1 MPEDAGLGHIDSMVL
16 SGQSESLIEHEGRH
30 GFLAHKEAIGLL
42 PGSVALIGTIVASR
56 IKWHLRLIDKGRK
69 LLLDV
74 FSEFGRLRPG
84 LVHVLES
91 LLRRND

>member
-1 MPEDAGLGHIDSMVL
+1 MPEDAGLCHINSMVL
-16 SGQSESLIEHEGRH
+16 GCQSESGIERKGRH
-30 GFLAHKEAIGLL
+30 GFLAHKEAIGLFPSSL
-42 PGSVALIGTIVASR
+42 ALIGTIVATR

-74 FSEFGRLRPG
+74 FSELGRLRPG

-91 LLRRND
+91 LLRRDD